1 MLKCSPERVIAAVRM
16 QTALFQT
23 SLQFAA
29 VCTSKNLTQRI
40 KSRKRSYSYAESA
53 GAGAS

>member
-1 MLKCSPERVIAAVRM
+1 MLKCPPERGIAAVRM